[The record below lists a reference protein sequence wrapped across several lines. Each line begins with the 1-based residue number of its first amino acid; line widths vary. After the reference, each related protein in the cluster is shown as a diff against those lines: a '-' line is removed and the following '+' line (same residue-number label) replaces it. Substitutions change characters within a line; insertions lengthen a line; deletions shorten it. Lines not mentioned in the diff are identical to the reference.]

1 MPSPNKVKVALTKL
15 DEISDE
21 GDLESDSLEGAHKGM
36 EGKDSRLVYRV
47 CVTGGPSGGKT
58 TS

>member
-1 MPSPNKVKVALTKL
+1 MKVSLSNL
-15 DEISDE
+15 DEISDHSDE
-21 GDLESDSLEGAHKGM
+21 ESSSLDGAHKGM

-47 CVTGGPSGGKT
+47 CITGGPSGGKT